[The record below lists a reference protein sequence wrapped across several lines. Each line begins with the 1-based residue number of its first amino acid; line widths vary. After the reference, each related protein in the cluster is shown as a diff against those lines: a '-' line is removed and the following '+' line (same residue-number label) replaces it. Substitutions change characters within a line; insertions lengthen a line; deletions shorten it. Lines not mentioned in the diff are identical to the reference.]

1 MLNVYRSDPDAF
13 IELAEIFKALAHPQR
28 LCIVNT
34 LCQKER
40 SNVNEM
46 QDCLGEAQ
54 STVSQHLAKLKAA
67 KIICGEREGTN
78 VYYRISDER
87 MRKLLKSIIED
98 VQE

>member
-1 MLNVYRSDPDAF
+1 MLNVYRSDPDTF

-34 LCQKER
+34 LCHKER

-54 STVSQHLAKLKAA
+54 STVSQHLAKLKAS

-78 VYYRISDER
+78 VYYRITDER
-87 MRKLLKSIIED
+87 MRKLLKTIIED